1 MLTVQRNVQSV
12 AAASISPNQVKPI
25 AFDLKVIKLL
35 EKVVPLSSKLQKVGL
50 QRKIQIIPPC
60 LAQLEVMALIHRH
73 TNVLP
78 AQPVTLRSK
87 ETSIVFNVKR
97 GNFPIKSIL
106 LNVQNATHDCVNIP
120 TKLLPPVANVV
131 QRTNDPRAPSVNL

>member
-12 AAASISPNQVKPI
+12 AAASINPYRVKPI
-25 AFDLKVIKLL
+25 AFFLKVIKLL

-60 LAQLEVMALIHRH
+60 LAQLEVLAPKPRH

-78 AQPVTLRSK
+78 AQPVTLRSE
-87 ETSIVFNVKR
+87 ET
-97 GNFPIKSIL
+97 
-106 LNVQNATHDCVNIP
+106 
-120 TKLLPPVANVV
+120 
-131 QRTNDPRAPSVNL
+131 